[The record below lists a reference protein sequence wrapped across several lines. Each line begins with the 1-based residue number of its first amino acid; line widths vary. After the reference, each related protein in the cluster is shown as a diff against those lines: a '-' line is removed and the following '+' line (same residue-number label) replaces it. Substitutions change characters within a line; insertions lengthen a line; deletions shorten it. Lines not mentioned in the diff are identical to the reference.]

1 MAQKILGVDDNPGI
15 TGILKMF
22 SGMEGAIVHTAA
34 GGEECLAMVSR
45 EKHAIVLPDIVMCIH
60 ADSSMNRRAFS

>member
-1 MAQKILGVDDNPGI
+1 MPQKILGVDDNPGI

-34 GGEECLAMVSR
+34 GGEECIAMVSR
-45 EKHAIVLPDIVMCIH
+45 EKPDIVLPDIVMCIH

>member
-1 MAQKILGVDDNPGI
+1 
-15 TGILKMF
+15 
-22 SGMEGAIVHTAA
+22 
-34 GGEECLAMVSR
+34 MVSR